1 MDTHSKNNPP
11 RESRLLLPVRV
22 EFEGGLTDNEIK
34 GEGRSTDL
42 SVNGCSVESEQRFSP
57 QMFLSLRIHLP
68 NCAQPVTVT
77 IARVRWA
84 EESVFGVEF
93 IQLPHNDQLRLKHLT
108 KETHEGEAMSI
119 SHVHLRP
126 KEGPYT
132 ILVVDD
138 DSDMLRLCAKTLA
151 RDGFNVLQAL
161 GSVEAM
167 EICSTYVGDIH
178 IVLVD
183 VMLDPPAFQ
192 LRTEKAHCH
201 RVHGHTLVK
210 GLRAKREGLQAV
222 MMSANS
228 LVSLTKNGIDL
239 EGVPFLSKP
248 FSREKMIATI
258 LQQLEGQ
265 RLAAAPCAMSPKPSV
280 DL

>member
-1 MDTHSKNNPP
+1 MDTHSKNNQP
-11 RESRLLLPVRV
+11 RASRLLLPVRV

-42 SVNGCSVESEQRFSP
+42 SSNGCSIESEQRISP
-57 QMFLSLRIHLP
+57 QMFLTLRIHLP
-68 NCAQPVTVT
+68 NCPKAVTVT

-93 IQLPHNDQLRLKHLT
+93 IQLPHNDQLQLKHLT

-119 SHVHLRP
+119 PQVHLRP

-167 EICSTYVGDIH
+167 EICSTYVGEIH
-178 IVLVD
+178 IALVD
-183 VMLDPPAFQ
+183 VMLDPPALQ
-192 LRTEKAHCH
+192 LRKEKAHCH
-201 RVHGHTLVK
+201 RVHGHTLVQ
-210 GLRAKREGLQAV
+210 GLTAKREGLQAV

-258 LQQLEGQ
+258 LKQLEGH

>member
-1 MDTHSKNNPP
+1 MDTHRKNNPP

-22 EFEGGLTDNEIK
+22 EFEGGLTGNEIK
-34 GEGRSTDL
+34 GEGRSADL
-42 SVNGCSVESEQRFSP
+42 SINGCSVESEQRLSP
-57 QMFLSLRIHLP
+57 QMFLTLRIHLP
-68 NCAQPVTVT
+68 SSTKAVTVT

-93 IQLPHNDQLRLKHLT
+93 IQLPYNDQLRLKDLT
-108 KETHEGEAMSI
+108 KETHVGDPISI
-119 SHVHLRP
+119 PQVHLRP
-126 KEGPYT
+126 QEGPYT

-138 DSDMLRLCAKTLA
+138 DADMLRLCAKTLA

-167 EICSTYVGDIH
+167 EICSTYAGVIH

-183 VMLDPPAFQ
+183 VMLDPPDFQ
-192 LRTEKAHCH
+192 LRKEKAHCH
-201 RVHGHTLVK
+201 RVHGHTLVR
-210 GLRAKREGLQAV
+210 GLTAKRKGLQAV
-222 MMSANS
+222 MMSASS
-228 LVSLTKNGIDL
+228 LASLAKNGIDL

-258 LQQLEGQ
+258 LQQLEGR
-265 RLAAAPCAMSPKPSV
+265 RLAVDSDAITPKP
-280 DL
+280 